1 MKKNPGHMDL
11 SVCNSNLKQFPRE
24 EYKQEFIVTHNYPVC
39 FTRGL
44 FDSRNPLMA
53 SILDRLKE
61 GRKYRV
67 AFFVDSGV
75 AKTHPSLIPGIEGYF
90 KARKEEME
98 LAFAPVTVPGGEK
111 AKRGW
116 KHVKEIMRLLSGH
129 HLCRHSY
136 VAVIGG
142 GAVLDMVGF
151 ASSIVHRGLR
161 VVRVPTT
168 VLAQNDA
175 GVGVKNGID
184 DYGAKNFAGTFSP
197 PFAVLNDFNFLQTLP
212 DKDWKGGI
220 AEAFKVAII
229 KDREFLVFLCEN
241 AVALGRRDLLLME
254 KMIRRCAILHLEHIR
269 KSGDPFESGSA
280 RPLDFGHWSA
290 HRIEV
295 ASNYRIGHGQAVA
308 VGIALDSFYAMSLG
322 LLNQLEFQMII
333 DALAASGLPLWYD
346 LLEKKGEG
354 GKLDILMGLNQ
365 FQEHLGGRLSIT
377 LPQGLG
383 KKCDVHRIEE
393 GIVEEA
399 VRYFKDLEIKNIPLR
414 RRDAEKNI
422 Y

>member
-1 MKKNPGHMDL
+1 MDV
-11 SVCNSNLKQFPRE
+11 SAGNSNNTKQFQSE
-24 EYKQEFIVTHNYPVC
+24 EYKQEFMVRHNYPVC
-39 FTRGL
+39 FTRDL
-44 FDSRNPLMA
+44 FSPRNPLLA
-53 SILDRLKE
+53 SILDRFKE
-61 GRKYRV
+61 GRKYRAAV
-67 AFFVDSGV
+67 FVDSGV
-75 AKTHPSLIPGIEGYF
+75 AKAHPSLMSRIEKYF
-90 KARKEEME
+90 KARKEME

-116 KHVKEIMRLLSGH
+116 KHVKEIMRLLNDH

-136 VAVIGG
+136 VAAIGG

-197 PFAVLNDFNFLQTLP
+197 PFAVLNDFNFLHTLSG
-212 DKDWKGGI
+212 KEWKGGI

-229 KDREFLVFLCEN
+229 KDREFLEFLCEN
-241 AVALGRRDLLLME
+241 AVALGKRDLPLME

-269 KSGDPFESGSA
+269 NSGDPFESGSA

-290 HRIEV
+290 HRMEV

-308 VGIALDSFYAMSLG
+308 VGIALDSFYAMRLG
-322 LLNQLEFQMII
+322 LLSRQEFQMII
-333 DALAASGLPLWYD
+333 EALAASGLPLWYG
-346 LLEKKGEG
+346 LLEKRGEG
-354 GKLDILMGLNQ
+354 GRLDILEGLGQ
-365 FQEHLGGRLSIT
+365 FQEHLGGGLSIT

-399 VRYFKDLEIKNIPLR
+399 VRYFKDLGQGQPFSH
-414 RRDAEKNI
+414 
-422 Y
+422 